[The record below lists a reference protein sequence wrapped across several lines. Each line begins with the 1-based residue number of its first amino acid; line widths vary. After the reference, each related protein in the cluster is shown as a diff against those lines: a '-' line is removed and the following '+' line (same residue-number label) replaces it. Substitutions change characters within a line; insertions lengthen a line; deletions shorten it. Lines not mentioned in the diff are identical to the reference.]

1 MELFNYFH
9 LFSFLPVLA
18 FGGVFWYERTQ
29 RHGAQKRTTYLF
41 LSLMC
46 LALVGVLQ
54 TTAWTFRGVMPFTWP
69 QVFVLSGVLYFGA
82 LIFLEYAIH
91 VKRIEESFLL
101 TDYRKELM
109 GMAPWGI
116 GVAVIA
122 LLVVLG
128 APAWQWS
135 HKDFPLSLLLQDDA
149 KQNDVLG
156 YTQHMR
162 LLSILYTVILM
173 IVAFLAARRLFNLQE
188 GVIRKRGY
196 PFYAQMAV
204 TFALLVSILAA
215 PPATSVA
222 TANELP
228 LVWFTLLNLVYI
240 IRLVEEFFFW
250 SQFNLRSDRDKMEHR
265 QHTQNLLIR
274 RVIAGAE
281 ADDKAIVR
289 ELMDS
294 ALDKAKGRMVVK
306 EYQMT
311 GMAVYR
317 VSGNVLKVDDVNH
330 IIGYC
335 TPLVDSKTVK
345 ALDKTKL
352 NDQILRTVYDVAEL
366 RDTML
371 DNLKDWGKR
380 LLKSALTEKQV
391 VVTAELPEGL
401 KGLQRLVVVVP
412 FFDSDNLMG
421 FLVVFKD
428 SFDRLY
434 PAERAVLLELAENL
448 STVYALMTGKEIQ
461 RERNRL
467 QGEMNTA
474 REIQT
479 SILPKKIT
487 MPGYQVGT
495 FMETATEVGGDVF
508 DFIPTPY
515 GTYFGIGDV
524 AGHGLP
530 AGMMAV
536 ISVAALHGAID
547 ASKVLGK
554 ALPLDQVYDTVNR
567 VLCTINRDRIGSDKF
582 MTQNYLVEKDGKL
595 QYVGSH
601 LIALVYRKA
610 SDTIEEL
617 GGMTGKAG
625 YLGLSEFAVSQQS
638 LGSFTMASG
647 DILVL
652 YSDGVSEAMNGNGTM
667 FGLDGLKRALIDH
680 GDKTPQEFITATL
693 EDLRRHATAGD
704 LKKHGGHFT
713 DDISFVVLKKD

>member
-1 MELFNYFH
+1 MEMFNYFH

-18 FGGVFWYERTQ
+18 FGGVFWYERMQ

-41 LSLMC
+41 LSLLC

-54 TTAWTFRGVMPFTWP
+54 TLAWTFRGVMPLTWP
-69 QVFVLSGVLYFGA
+69 QVFVLSGILYFGA

-109 GMAPWGI
+109 GMMPWAA
-116 GVAVIA
+116 GVGVIA
-122 LLVVLG
+122 LLVILG

-135 HKDFPLSLLLQDDA
+135 HEEFPLNLLLNDDA
-149 KQNDVLG
+149 KENPILG

-162 LLSILYTVILM
+162 LLAILYTFILL
-173 IVAFLAARRLFNLQE
+173 VVSFLAARRLFNLQE

-196 PFYAQMAV
+196 PFYAQMV
-204 TFALLVSILAA
+204 TTFGLLVSILAS
-215 PPATSVA
+215 PPATSLA
-222 TANELP
+222 SANQLA
-228 LVWFTLLNLVYI
+228 LVWFTILNLVYI
-240 IRLVEEFFFW
+240 VRLVEEFFFW
-250 SQFNLRSDRDKMEHR
+250 SQYNLRSDRDKMERR

-274 RVIAGAE
+274 RVIGAAE

-289 ELMDS
+289 ELMDA
-294 ALDKAKGRMVVK
+294 ALDKAKGRMVVA

-311 GMAVYR
+311 GMLVYR
-317 VSGNVLKVDDVNH
+317 LTGNVLKVEDLSHV
-330 IIGYC
+330 IGYC
-335 TPLVDSKTVK
+335 TPLVDSKNIK
-345 ALDKTKL
+345 ALDKAKL
-352 NDQILRTVYDVAEL
+352 NDQILRTVYDMAEL

-371 DNLKDWGKR
+371 DNLKDWGKKLIKR
-380 LLKSALTEKQV
+380 ALTDKEV
-391 VVTAELPEGL
+391 VVTPDLPEGL
-401 KGLQRLVVVVP
+401 KGLQRLAVVVP
-412 FFDSDNLMG
+412 IYDSNSFMG
-421 FLVVFKD
+421 FVTVFKD

-434 PAERAVLLELAENL
+434 PAERDVLLELAENL
-448 STVYALMTGKEIQ
+448 ATVYSLMQGKEVQ

-479 SILPKKIT
+479 SILPKKIV

-508 DFIPTPY
+508 DFIPSPY

-610 SDTIEEL
+610 TDSIEEL
-617 GGMTGKAG
+617 GGMTGQAG
-625 YLGLSEFAVSQQS
+625 YLGLSEFAVSAQS

-667 FGLDGLKRALIDH
+667 FGLEGLKRALVDH
-680 GDKTPQEFITATL
+680 GDKTPQEFINATL

>member
-1 MELFNYFH
+1 MEMFNYFH

-18 FGGVFWYERTQ
+18 FGGVFWYERMQ

-41 LSLMC
+41 LSLLC

-54 TTAWTFRGVMPFTWP
+54 TLAWTYRAVMPFTWP
-69 QVFVLSGVLYFGA
+69 QVFVLSGLLYFNA

-101 TDYRKELM
+101 ADYRKALM
-109 GMAPWGI
+109 GMMPWAI
-116 GVAVIA
+116 GVGVITA
-122 LLVVLG
+122 LVVVM

-135 HKDFPLSLLLQDDA
+135 HLDFPLNLLLQDDA
-149 KQNDVLG
+149 RQNSILG
-156 YTQHMR
+156 YTNHMR
-162 LLSILYTVILM
+162 LLVLLYTVILLV
-173 IVAFLAARRLFNLQE
+173 VAFLAARKVFNLQE

-196 PFYAQMAV
+196 PFYAQMVV
-204 TFALLVSILAA
+204 TFILLVSVLAS
-215 PPATSVA
+215 PPATDLAS
-222 TANELP
+222 ANQLP
-228 LVWFTLLNLVYI
+228 LIWFSLLNLVYI
-240 IRLVEEFFFW
+240 VRLIEEFFFW
-250 SQFNLRSDRDKMEHR
+250 SQYNLRSDRNKMEQR

-274 RVIAGAE
+274 RVIGS
-281 ADDKAIVR
+281 ADTDDRLIIR
-289 ELMDS
+289 ELMDA
-294 ALDKAKGRMVVK
+294 ALEKAKSRMVVA

-317 VSGNVLKVDDVNH
+317 LAGNILKVEDPSH

-335 TPLVDSKTVK
+335 TPLQDNKNIK
-345 ALDKTKL
+345 ALDKNKL
-352 NDQILRTVYDVAEL
+352 NEQILRVVYDVPEL
-366 RDTML
+366 RETML
-371 DNLKDWGKR
+371 ENLKDWGKK
-380 LLKSALTEKQV
+380 LVKQAMTDKEV
-391 VVTAELPEGL
+391 VVTSELPDGL
-401 KGLQRLVVVVP
+401 KGLQRLAVVVP
-412 FFDSDNLMG
+412 IFDSNNFMG
-421 FLVVFKD
+421 FLSVFKD

-434 PAERAVLLELAENL
+434 PAERDVLLELSESLA
-448 STVYALMTGKEIQ
+448 TVYALMAGKEIQ

-479 SILPKKIT
+479 SILPKKVV

-495 FMETATEVGGDVF
+495 YMETATEVGGDVF

-536 ISVAALHGAID
+536 ISMAALHGAID

-554 ALPLDQVYDTVNR
+554 PLPLDQVYDTVNR

-610 SDTIEEL
+610 KDTIEEL
-617 GGMTGKAG
+617 GGMTGQAG
-625 YLGLSEFAVSQQS
+625 YLGLSEFAVSAQS

-647 DILVL
+647 DVLVL

-667 FGLDGLKRALIDH
+667 FGLEGLKRALVDH
-680 GDKTPQEFITATL
+680 AQKEPQEFIQATL

-713 DDISFVVLKKD
+713 DDISLVVVKKE